1 MQDNDAL
8 VSFIDD
14 DNPVPGKDHT
24 PEIAKPSAAPWRI
37 LIVDDD
43 TDVHSATVFG
53 LAGSVILERTLAFV
67 HAYTA
72 IEARDILSRESDIA
86 VILLD
91 VVMESEDAGLRLVR
105 TIRDE
110 LRNSS
115 SRIILRT
122 GQPGYAPEISA
133 IREYDINDYKTK
145 SELSHTR
152 LYTSLTAAIR
162 AYDQI
167 CRLETSRRG
176 LELIV
181 QAGSELMGEQGL
193 RNFASGVITQLAAL
207 IGVASDGLV
216 CVHENAADDE
226 GEEAFLVIGAAGRF
240 APFIQRQLGEI
251 ADTRVTSSLRRCL
264 TQRENIFG
272 DGFIALYLPSQDD
285 STFAIFIDAAQAPQ
299 QPERDLLEVF
309 CNNAA
314 LCAQNIKLIE
324 RLHQVA
330 FMDSLV
336 QLPNRAS
343 FIEAIDDCIELG
355 GKATHSIALIDIDQ
369 FAEMNNAFGH
379 AHGDAMLIALAHRL
393 IEYFGE
399 QTLVCKLSGDSFG
412 LLGLNNAINPEFVRP
427 AFSHPLTIDDVEHS
441 LNVGVGYVSL
451 ADTALDGNSA
461 LKDAAIALK
470 AAKHNGVN
478 SDALFSTTVGTE
490 ARERTRLLHQLK
502 GAFDAEHLFP
512 MFQPQI
518 ELSSGRPIGF
528 EALMRWRGEDGVMI
542 SPERFIPL
550 AENSGMIVA
559 LGNWIL
565 RSSLL
570 TLRQMQDAGYR
581 NLRMAVNVSVVQFR
595 DPNFIQHIE
604 QALVTSG
611 VEARWLELEIT
622 ESVAMMEA
630 NSVGQLLA
638 RLRALGVAIA
648 IDDFGTGY
656 SSLSYLE
663 KLQADRLKIDRSF
676 VASLEQGK
684 DGGRIA
690 ALIIQLAKQIG
701 MTTIAEGIEHA
712 WQASALQNL
721 GCEEG
726 QGYYF
731 GYPMPASALPAWL
744 DQSLAGT
751 KPAGAAS

>member
-8 VSFIDD
+8 VCFIDD
-14 DNPVPGKDHT
+14 DTPVIAHDHVHKVPQDSNHT
-24 PEIAKPSAAPWRI
+24 WRI

-53 LAGSVILERTLAFV
+53 LAGSQILDRPLSFM

-72 IEARDILSRESDIA
+72 AEAQKILSRESDIA

-91 VVMESEDAGLRLVR
+91 VVMESEDAGLKLVR
-105 TIRDE
+105 IIRQD
-110 LRNSS
+110 LGNSS

-152 LYTSLTAAIR
+152 LYTSLTAAVR
-162 AYDQI
+162 AFDQI
-167 CRLETSRRG
+167 CRLEASRRG

-181 QAGSELMGEQGL
+181 QAGSQLMGEQGL
-193 RNFASGVITQLAAL
+193 RNFASGVINQLATL

-216 CVHENAADDE
+216 CVHESADRTK
-226 GEEAFLVIGAAGRF
+226 GEKKFLVIGAAGRF
-240 APFIQRQLGEI
+240 APFIQQELGKI
-251 ADTRVTSSLRRCL
+251 ADTRVTETLCRCL

-272 DGFIALYLPSQDD
+272 DGCIALYLPSQDY
-285 STFAIFIDAAQAPQ
+285 STLAVLIDATHAPQ
-299 QPERDLLEVF
+299 KPERDLLEVF

-330 FMDSLV
+330 FVDSLV

-343 FIEAIDDCIELG
+343 FVEAIDDCIELG
-355 GKATHSIALIDIDQ
+355 GKANHSIALIDIDQ

-393 IEYFGE
+393 NEYFGE
-399 QTLVCKLSGDSFG
+399 RTLVCKLSGDAFG
-412 LLGLNNAINPEFVRP
+412 LLGLNNIVIPELVRP
-427 AFSHPLTIDDVEHS
+427 AFKQPLNIDGVEHS
-441 LNVGVGYVSL
+441 LNVSIGYVRLS
-451 ADTALDGNSA
+451 DTALDGNSA
-461 LKDAAIALK
+461 LKDAAITLK
-470 AAKHNGVN
+470 TAKASGVN
-478 SDALFSTTVGTE
+478 GDALFSTTVGTE

-502 GAFDAEHLFP
+502 GAFDAGQLFP

-518 ELSSGRPIGF
+518 DLASGRPIGF
-528 EALMRWRGEDGVMI
+528 EALMRWRGDDGVMI
-542 SPERFIPL
+542 PPERFIPL
-550 AENSGMIVA
+550 AESSGMIIA
-559 LGNWIL
+559 MGNWIL
-565 RSSLL
+565 RASLL
-570 TLRQMQDAGYR
+570 TLRQLHDAGYR

-595 DPNFIQHIE
+595 DPNFIQSVE
-604 QALVTSG
+604 QALIASG
-611 VEARWLELEIT
+611 IEARWLELEIT
-622 ESVAMMEA
+622 ESVAMMET
-630 NSVGQLLA
+630 NSIGQALA
-638 RLRALGVAIA
+638 RLRAIGVAIA

-663 KLQADRLKIDRSF
+663 KLQVDRLKIDRSF

-684 DGGRIA
+684 SGGRIA

-701 MTTIAEGIEHA
+701 LTTIAEGIEEA
-712 WQASALQNL
+712 WQAAALQDL

-726 QGYYF
+726 QGYHF
-731 GYPMPASALPAWL
+731 GRPMPGGDLVRWL
-744 DQSLAGT
+744 DQHSTL
-751 KPAGAAS
+751 PAA

>member
-8 VSFIDD
+8 ISFIDD
-14 DNPVPGKDHT
+14 DDPL
-24 PEIAKPSAAPWRI
+24 APASEPNGSSNVGEPAWRI

-53 LAGSVILERTLAFV
+53 LAGSSILERQLSFI

-72 IEARDILSRESDIA
+72 AEAQRILSRESDIA

-91 VVMESEDAGLRLVR
+91 VVMESEDAGLKLVR
-105 TIRDE
+105 IIRED
-110 LRNSS
+110 LGNSS

-133 IREYDINDYKTK
+133 IREYDINDYKSK

-152 LYTSLTAAIR
+152 LYTSLTAAVR

-167 CRLETSRRG
+167 CRLEASRRG

-181 QAGSELMGEQGL
+181 QAGSQLMGEQGL

-207 IGVASDGLV
+207 IGVVNDGLV
-216 CVHENAADDE
+216 CVHETAAGFDGDD
-226 GEEAFLVIGAAGRF
+226 AFLVIGAAGRF
-240 APFIQRQLGEI
+240 APFMQHQLGEI
-251 ADTRVTSSLRRCL
+251 TDTRVSETLRRCL

-272 DGFIALYLPSQDD
+272 NGFIALYLPSQDD
-285 STFAIFIDAAQAPQ
+285 SNFAVFIDAAHAPQ
-299 QPERDLLEVF
+299 QPERDLLGVF

-330 FMDSLV
+330 FMDNLV

-343 FIEAIDDCIELG
+343 FIEAIDDCIELD

-379 AHGDAMLIALAHRL
+379 AHGDAMLVALAHRL
-393 IEYFGE
+393 IEYFDE
-399 QTLVCKLSGDSFG
+399 RTLVCKLSGDAFG
-412 LLGLNNAINPEFVRP
+412 LLGLNESIVPELVRP
-427 AFSHPLTIDDVEHS
+427 AFSNALNIDGVEHN
-441 LNVGVGYVSL
+441 LNVSVGYVRLS
-451 ADTALDGNSA
+451 DTALDGNSA
-461 LKDAAIALK
+461 LKDAAITLK
-470 AAKHNGVN
+470 AAKASGIN
-478 SDALFSTTVGTE
+478 SDARFSTTVGNE

-518 ELSSGRPIGF
+518 DLASGRPLGF

-542 SPERFIPL
+542 PPDRFIPL
-550 AENSGMIVA
+550 AENSGMIIA
-559 LGNWIL
+559 MGNWIL
-565 RSSLL
+565 RASLL
-570 TLRQMQDAGYR
+570 TLRQLSDAGYR
-581 NLRMAVNVSVVQFR
+581 DLRMAVNVSVVQFR
-595 DPNFIQHIE
+595 DPNFIHHVE
-604 QALVTSG
+604 QALIASG
-611 VEARWLELEIT
+611 IEARWLELEIT
-622 ESVAMMEA
+622 ESVAMMET
-630 NSVGQLLA
+630 NSVRQLLG
-638 RLRALGVAIA
+638 RLRTLGVAIA

-701 MTTIAEGIEHA
+701 MTTIAEGIEEI
-712 WQASALQNL
+712 WQAEALQAL

-731 GYPMPASALPAWL
+731 GHPMHASELTGWL
-744 DQSLAGT
+744 EQAMRRRPSTGVL
-751 KPAGAAS
+751 S